1 MATNYWGNNNPFM
14 DYLEYEP
21 TAAYYSSP
29 RGTSFSGGSPG
40 RRRYYQNQFQDVYNE
55 FLGALGSQIRQGGE
69 PTMRWTDYLESYPF
83 TERYAALPP
92 QQAGRTTARFNPSTR
107 HIYF

>member
-1 MATNYWGNNNPFM
+1 MANNYMGSNNPFI
-14 DYLEYEP
+14 DYLELEP
-21 TAAYYSSP
+21 RAAYYSSP
-29 RGTSFSGGSPG
+29 SGMSFSGGSTG
-40 RRRYYQNQFQDVYNE
+40 RRRHYQNQFQDVYNQ

-92 QQAGRTTARFNPSTR
+92 QQAGRSRRQFNPSTR